1 MGHGPVPFF
10 AGRSFSEDLGH
21 TSVDS
26 VWKHKSLHCVS
37 VRIFFKFIYFC
48 HTTQL
53 VGSQLPDQGLK
64 SAHSCESLES

>member
-21 TSVDS
+21 TCVES

-37 VRIFFKFIYFC
+37 VRIFFNLFIFA
-48 HTTQL
+48 T
-53 VGSQLPDQGLK
+53 P
-64 SAHSCESLES
+64 HSLWDLSSLTRD